1 MPKIILGITGLE
13 NPIGETRLN
22 PLALM
27 DKTIPTV
34 YYTQPHPILFM
45 IMCKSRKNKTFV
57 KFVPESVFI
66 QKSVCFRKTMETVVD
81 PSKQMQETWF
91 YIE

>member
-1 MPKIILGITGLE
+1 MK
-13 NPIGETRLN
+13 NPIGETRLS

-34 YYTQPHPILFM
+34 YHTQPHPILFM
-45 IMCKSRKNKTFV
+45 IMRKSRKNKTFV

-66 QKSVCFRKTMETVVD
+66 QKICLF
-81 PSKQMQETWF
+81 P
-91 YIE
+91 